1 MSRRLQA
8 IRGMNDLLPDT
19 MAGWQR
25 LETTAQ
31 AVLNAYGYREFRIPL
46 LEKTE
51 LFARSIGQATDIVG
65 KEMYTFDDR
74 SGESITLRPE
84 ATAGIVRAGIEH
96 GLLHNQIQRL
106 WHIGPMFRHERP
118 QKGRYRQFH
127 QIDVE
132 AFGMS
137 GPDIDAEL
145 ILLTARLWRALGIRG
160 LTLEINSIGTPDT
173 RAIYRKELVRFL
185 ESNRDQLD
193 EESMQRLSKNPL
205 RILDSKVAEM
215 QPLIAAA
222 PSILSYLDVTSGSHF
237 EGLQAYLADV
247 GIAYVINNKLVRG
260 LDYYTHTV
268 FEWTTDQLG
277 AQGSVCGGGRY
288 DGLVEELGGKPT
300 PGTGFAIGMERLVDL
315 LNQQDLVGPEPRPLV
330 YIAMLGEAAERQ
342 GLRLSEQLRDQGLS
356 VQCNCGG
363 GNLKSQLRRAD
374 KSGAKFALLLGEQ
387 EREGQVVSVKDLRT
401 QGADQ
406 QQVAYDEV
414 GDYLKRN
421 LS

>member
-1 MSRRLQA
+1 MSRRIQV
-8 IRGMNDLLPDT
+8 IRGMNDLLPEA

-25 LETTAQ
+25 LEATVQTI
-31 AVLNAYGYREFRIPL
+31 LNAYGYREIRTPL

-74 SGESITLRPE
+74 SGDSITLRPE

-96 GLLHNQIQRL
+96 GLLHNQVQRL
-106 WHIGPMFRHERP
+106 WHSGPMFRHERP

-132 AFGMS
+132 AFGMP

-145 ILLTARLWRALGIRG
+145 ILLTARLWRALGIGG
-160 LTLEINSIGTPDT
+160 LTLEINAIGTPDT
-173 RAIYRKELVRFL
+173 RVTYRKELVRYL
-185 ESNRDQLD
+185 ESHRDQLD
-193 EESMQRLSKNPL
+193 EDSIQRLCKNPL
-205 RILDSKVAEM
+205 RVLDSKVAEM
-215 QPLIAAA
+215 QPIIAAA
-222 PSILSYLDVTSGSHF
+222 PSILDYLDDASRTHF
-237 EGLQAYLADV
+237 EGLQAYLADAE
-247 GIAYVINNKLVRG
+247 IPYVINNKLVRG

-288 DGLVEELGGKPT
+288 DGLVEELGGKPM

-315 LNQQDLVGPEPRPLV
+315 LNQQDLVGPEPSPEV
-330 YIAMLGEAAERQ
+330 YVAILGEAAERQ
-342 GLRLSEQLRDQGLS
+342 GMKLSERLRNQGLS

-374 KSGAKFALLLGEQ
+374 KSGARFALLFGEQ
-387 EREGQVVSVKDLRT
+387 EREDRVVSVKDLRT
-401 QGADQ
+401 QGTEQ
-406 QQVAYDEV
+406 QRIAYDEI

-421 LS
+421 LL

>member
-1 MSRRLQA
+1 MSRRIQA
-8 IRGMNDLLPDT
+8 IRGMNDLLPEA

-25 LETTAQ
+25 LEATVQTI
-31 AVLNAYGYREFRIPL
+31 LNAYGYRECRTPL

-74 SGESITLRPE
+74 SGDSITLRPE

-96 GLLHNQIQRL
+96 GLLHNQVQRL
-106 WHIGPMFRHERP
+106 WHSGPMFRHERP

-132 AFGMS
+132 AFGMP

-145 ILLTARLWRALGIRG
+145 VLLTARLWCALGIGG
-160 LTLEINSIGTPDT
+160 LTLEINSIGTPDS
-173 RAIYRKELVRFL
+173 RATYRKELVRYL
-185 ESNRDQLD
+185 ESHRDQLD
-193 EESMQRLSKNPL
+193 EDSIQRLSKNPL
-205 RILDSKVAEM
+205 RVLDSKVAEM
-215 QPLIAAA
+215 QPIIAAA
-222 PSILSYLDVTSGSHF
+222 PSILDYLDDASRAHF
-237 EGLQAYLADV
+237 EGLQAYLADAE
-247 GIAYVINNKLVRG
+247 IPYVINNKLVRG

-300 PGTGFAIGMERLVDL
+300 SGTGFAIGMERLVDL
-315 LNQQDLVGPEPRPLV
+315 LNQQDLVGPEPSPEV
-330 YIAMLGEAAERQ
+330 YVAILGEAAERQ
-342 GLRLSEQLRDQGLS
+342 GMRLSEKLRDQGLP

-374 KSGAKFALLLGEQ
+374 KSGARFALLLGEQ
-387 EREGQVVSVKDLRT
+387 EREDQVASVKDLRT
-401 QGADQ
+401 QGAEQ
-406 QQVAYDEV
+406 QRIAYDEI
-414 GDYLKRN
+414 GDYLKHN

>member
-1 MSRRLQA
+1 MSRHIQA
-8 IRGMNDLLPDT
+8 IRGMNDLLPEA

-25 LETTAQ
+25 LEATVQTI
-31 AVLNAYGYREFRIPL
+31 LNAYGYREFRTPL
-46 LEKTE
+46 VEKTE
-51 LFARSIGQATDIVG
+51 LFARSIGQGTDIVG

-74 SGESITLRPE
+74 SGDSITLRPE

-96 GLLHNQIQRL
+96 GLLHNQVQRL
-106 WHIGPMFRHERP
+106 WHSGPMFRHERP

-132 AFGMS
+132 AFGMP

-145 ILLTARLWRALGIRG
+145 VLLTARLWHALGIGG

-173 RAIYRKELVRFL
+173 RATYRKELVRYL
-185 ESNRDQLD
+185 ESHRDQLD
-193 EESMQRLSKNPL
+193 EDSIQRLSKNPL
-205 RILDSKVAEM
+205 RVLDSKAAEM
-215 QPLIAAA
+215 QPIIAAA
-222 PSILSYLDVTSGSHF
+222 PSILDYLDGASRAHF
-237 EGLQAYLADV
+237 EGLQAYLADAE
-247 GIAYVINNKLVRG
+247 IPYVINNKLVRG

-300 PGTGFAIGMERLVDL
+300 SGTGFAIGMERLVDL
-315 LNQQDLVGPEPRPLV
+315 LNQQDLVGPEPSPEV
-330 YIAMLGEAAERQ
+330 YVAILGEAAERQ
-342 GLRLSEQLRDQGLS
+342 GMRLSEKLRDQGLS

-374 KSGAKFALLLGEQ
+374 KSGARFALLLGEQ
-387 EREGQVVSVKDLRT
+387 EREDQVASVKDLRT
-401 QGADQ
+401 QGAEQ
-406 QQVAYDEV
+406 QRIAYDEI
-414 GDYLKRN
+414 GDYLKHN

>member
-8 IRGMNDLLPDT
+8 IRGMNDLLPET

-25 LETTAQ
+25 LEATVQ
-31 AVLNAYGYREFRIPL
+31 AILNAYGYREFRTPL

-74 SGESITLRPE
+74 SGDSITLRPE

-106 WHIGPMFRHERP
+106 WHTGPMFRHERP

-132 AFGMS
+132 AFGMP

-145 ILLTARLWRALGIRG
+145 VLLTARLWRALGIRG
-160 LTLEINSIGTPDT
+160 LTLEINSIGTADT
-173 RAIYRKELVRFL
+173 RAIYREELVRFL
-185 ESNRDQLD
+185 ESHRDQLD
-193 EESMQRLSKNPL
+193 EDSIQRLSKNPL

-215 QPLIAAA
+215 QPVIAAA
-222 PSILSYLDVTSGSHF
+222 PSILDYLDDASRSHF
-237 EGLQAYLADV
+237 EGLQAYLADAE
-247 GIAYVINNKLVRG
+247 IPYVINHKLVRG

-277 AQGSVCGGGRY
+277 SQGSVCGGGRY
-288 DGLVEELGGKPT
+288 DGLVEELGGQST
-300 PGTGFAIGMERLVDL
+300 PGTGFAVGMERLVDL
-315 LNQQDLVGPEPRPLV
+315 LNQQNLVGPEPRPAV
-330 YIAMLGEAAERQ
+330 YVVMLGEVAERQ
-342 GLRLSEQLRDQGLS
+342 GMRLSERLRDQGLS

-387 EREGQVVSVKDLRT
+387 EHEGQVVSVKDLRT
-401 QGADQ
+401 RGADQ
-406 QQVAYDEV
+406 QQVAYDGV
-414 GDYLKRN
+414 GDYLKRH

>member
-1 MSRRLQA
+1 MSRRIQA
-8 IRGMNDLLPDT
+8 IRGVNDLLPEA
-19 MAGWQR
+19 MVGWQR
-25 LETTAQ
+25 LEAAVQ
-31 AVLNAYGYREFRIPL
+31 AVLSAYGYRELRIPV

-51 LFARSIGQATDIVG
+51 LFARSIGQSTDIVG

-74 SGESITLRPE
+74 GGDSITLRPE

-96 GLLHNQIQRL
+96 GLLHNQVQRF
-106 WHIGPMFRHERP
+106 WCSGPMFRHERP

-132 AFGMS
+132 AFGMP

-145 ILLTARLWRALGIRG
+145 VLLTVRLWRQLGIGG
-160 LTLEINSIGTPDT
+160 LTLEINSIGTPAT
-173 RAIYRKELVRFL
+173 RATYRKELVQYL
-185 ESNRDQLD
+185 ESHRDQLD
-193 EESMQRLSKNPL
+193 QDSVQRLASNPL
-205 RILDSKVAEM
+205 RVLDSKIAKTQTIV
-215 QPLIAAA
+215 AAA
-222 PSILSYLDVTSGSHF
+222 PSILDYLDDVARAHF
-237 EGLQAYLADV
+237 EGLQAFLTDADV
-247 GIAYVINNKLVRG
+247 PYIINNKLVRG

-315 LNQQDLVGPEPRPLV
+315 LNQQDLVDSQPCSDV
-330 YIAMLGEAAERQ
+330 YVAILGESAERQ
-342 GLRLSEQLRDQGLS
+342 GMKLSERLRDQGLS

-363 GNLKSQLRRAD
+363 GNLKSQLKRAD
-374 KSGAKFALLLGEQ
+374 KSGARYALLFGEQ
-387 EREGQVVSVKDLRT
+387 ERDHQVVSVKDLRSP
-401 QGADQ
+401 GAEQ
-406 QQVAYDEV
+406 RQIAYDEI
-414 GDYLKRN
+414 GDYLRRH

>member
-1 MSRRLQA
+1 MSRRIQA
-8 IRGMNDLLPDT
+8 IRGVNDLLPEA
-19 MAGWQR
+19 MVGWQR
-25 LETTAQ
+25 LEAAVQ
-31 AVLNAYGYREFRIPL
+31 AVLSAYGYHELRIPV

-51 LFARSIGQATDIVG
+51 LFARSIGQSTDIVG

-74 SGESITLRPE
+74 GGDSITLRPE

-96 GLLHNQIQRL
+96 GLLHNQVQRF
-106 WHIGPMFRHERP
+106 WCSGPMFRHERP

-132 AFGMS
+132 AFGMP

-145 ILLTARLWRALGIRG
+145 VLLTVRLWRELGIGG
-160 LTLEINSIGTPDT
+160 LTLEINSIGTPAT
-173 RAIYRKELVRFL
+173 RATYRKELVQYL
-185 ESNRDQLD
+185 ESHRDQLD
-193 EESMQRLSKNPL
+193 QDSVQRLASNPL
-205 RILDSKVAEM
+205 RVLDSKIAKTQTIV
-215 QPLIAAA
+215 AAA
-222 PSILSYLDVTSGSHF
+222 PSILDYLDDVARAHF
-237 EGLQAYLADV
+237 EGLQAFLTDADV
-247 GIAYVINNKLVRG
+247 PYIINNKLVRG

-315 LNQQDLVGPEPRPLV
+315 LNQQDLVDSQPCSDV
-330 YIAMLGEAAERQ
+330 YVAILGESAERQ
-342 GLRLSEQLRDQGLS
+342 GMKLSERLRDQGLS

-363 GNLKSQLRRAD
+363 GNLKSQLKRAD
-374 KSGAKFALLLGEQ
+374 KSGARYALLFGEQ
-387 EREGQVVSVKDLRT
+387 ERDHQVVSVKDLRSP
-401 QGADQ
+401 GAEQ
-406 QQVAYDEV
+406 RQIAYDEI
-414 GDYLKRN
+414 GDYLRRH

>member
-1 MSRRLQA
+1 MSRHIQA
-8 IRGMNDLLPDT
+8 IRGMNDLLPEA

-25 LETTAQ
+25 LEATVQTI
-31 AVLNAYGYREFRIPL
+31 LNAYGYREFRTPL

-51 LFARSIGQATDIVG
+51 LFARSIGPATDIVG

-74 SGESITLRPE
+74 SGDSITLRPE

-96 GLLHNQIQRL
+96 GLLHNQVQRL
-106 WHIGPMFRHERP
+106 WHSGPMFRHERP

-132 AFGMS
+132 AFGMP

-145 ILLTARLWRALGIRG
+145 VLLTARLWHALGIGG

-173 RAIYRKELVRFL
+173 RATYRKELVRYL
-185 ESNRDQLD
+185 ESHRDQLD
-193 EESMQRLSKNPL
+193 EDSIQRLSKNPL
-205 RILDSKVAEM
+205 RVLDSKAAEM
-215 QPLIAAA
+215 QPIIAAA
-222 PSILSYLDVTSGSHF
+222 PSILDYLDDASRAHF
-237 EGLQAYLADV
+237 EGLQAYLADAE
-247 GIAYVINNKLVRG
+247 IPYVINNKLVRG

-300 PGTGFAIGMERLVDL
+300 SGTGFAIGMERLVDL
-315 LNQQDLVGPEPRPLV
+315 LNQQDLVGPEPSPEV
-330 YIAMLGEAAERQ
+330 YVAILGEAAERQ
-342 GLRLSEQLRDQGLS
+342 GMRLSEKLRDQGLS

-374 KSGAKFALLLGEQ
+374 KSGARFALLLGEQ
-387 EREGQVVSVKDLRT
+387 EREDQVASVKDLRT
-401 QGADQ
+401 QGAEQ
-406 QQVAYDEV
+406 QRIAYDEI
-414 GDYLKRN
+414 GDYLKHN